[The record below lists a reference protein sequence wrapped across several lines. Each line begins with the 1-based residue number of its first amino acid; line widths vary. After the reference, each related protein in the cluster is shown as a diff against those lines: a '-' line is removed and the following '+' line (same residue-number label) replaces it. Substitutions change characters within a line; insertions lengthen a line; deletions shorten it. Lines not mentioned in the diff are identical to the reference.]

1 MRPNPDNYEG
11 DESMQLEPCTES
23 EWVGLEPAQ
32 LEQSNPNNSS
42 TSPVEPNLDGDF
54 DRRVDI
60 LEPNLHDDAKAEP
73 RDQNFEPSDQMDVT
87 SSTSIESPPRNQS
100 TEPDTDDPEL
110 RVIQDPVT
118 VFCSRLQSA
127 VQSLRNEA
135 PPSEVEKVLQTLIK
149 IIGYA
154 LDLTVLLHNC

>member
-1 MRPNPDNYEG
+1 
-11 DESMQLEPCTES
+11 MQLEPLTES
-23 EWVGLEPAQ
+23 ERVGLEPAQ

-42 TSPVEPNLDGDF
+42 ISPIEPNLNGDF
-54 DRRVDI
+54 DRRVNI
-60 LEPNLHDDAKAEP
+60 VEPNLHDDTNADP
-73 RDQNFEPSDQMDVT
+73 RDQNFELSDQMEVT
-87 SSTSIESPPRNQS
+87 SSTSIESPPRSQS

-118 VFCSRLQSA
+118 VFCSRLHSA

-135 PPSEVEKVLQTLIK
+135 PPSEAEKVLQTLIK

-154 LDLTVLLHNC
+154 SDLTVFLHNC